1 MSPIEME
8 LLTKILGYLIAGIFI
23 YMIKPVIDVLVKKIE
38 SNEVAKFAIKAIR
51 AAEQEL
57 SKDEWAEKKMQVLEQ
72 VGSYVSDHTNLEL
85 SGAEINTIIEGS
97 IKEAKE
103 IYNKENK
110 GAE

>member
-51 AAEQEL
+51 AAE
-57 SKDEWAEKKMQVLEQ
+57 
-72 VGSYVSDHTNLEL
+72 
-85 SGAEINTIIEGS
+85 
-97 IKEAKE
+97 
-103 IYNKENK
+103 
-110 GAE
+110 